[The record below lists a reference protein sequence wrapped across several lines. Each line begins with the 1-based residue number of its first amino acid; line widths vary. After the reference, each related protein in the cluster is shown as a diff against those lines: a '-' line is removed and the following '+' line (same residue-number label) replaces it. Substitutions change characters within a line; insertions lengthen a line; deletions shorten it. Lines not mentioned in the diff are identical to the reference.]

1 MPSKGGK
8 GWDLESSVLSLS
20 LMCYVTLYKSSRLNT
35 KFPLFVVFTHTITSR
50 GPNIWS
56 TCSINGVEG
65 TASCSDA
72 SIFPT
77 QKTSTHSSRP
87 VSHITL
93 AECLPGDSKSYLGL
107 STLPSITVW
116 NSVSYLSYSCEPL
129 HFNMLSK
136 SVIAFLDCVVW
147 SEVKWSHSVMSDSLQ
162 PCGL

>member
-1 MPSKGGK
+1 
-8 GWDLESSVLSLS
+8 
-20 LMCYVTLYKSSRLNT
+20 MCYVTLYKSSRLNT

-136 SVIAFLDCVVW
+136 SVIAFLPRSKPLLISW
-147 SEVKWSHSVMSDSLQ
+147 LQ
-162 PCGL
+162 SPSAVIPEPKKIVCHCLHCFSIYLP